1 MPLSPFTTVLRLHLS
16 TPNADV
22 EGHIKA
28 LLRSIVDDT
37 TVMKKHANYHSL
49 DTLVMSLQDCAN
61 AQALD
66 SLLEFVDN
74 CLLRCSRKPVKY
86 YDDLTTL
93 VSAIKPRMDVEVN
106 DCNIDLL
113 LVTILDQWPFLVKSA
128 SIVVIVS
135 ATKWLV
141 RYLDLLMASGSNLIV
156 LSTFRDKFKSQVTD
170 KENCSL
176 LEEALREPARYNI
189 ELWETK
195 KSVQDKSINLVFQLP
210 DSRSAMREDS
220 SIPELPVEGEDYS
233 ALSKWI
239 QKETPEAIRDGAV
252 GQLILCLCSKHEEI
266 RKQAIIA
273 LRNFSGSLEV
283 RFTRL

>member
-16 TPNADV
+16 SPNDDM
-22 EGHIKA
+22 ESHIKA

-37 TVMKKHANYHSL
+37 TVMTKHTTYHSL

-61 AQALD
+61 AQAPD

-128 SIVVIVS
+128 SIVVIGS

-156 LSTFRDKFKSQVTD
+156 LSTFRDKFMSQVTD
-170 KENCSL
+170 KENRSL

-210 DSRSAMREDS
+210 QSRSAMPEDS
-220 SIPELPVEGEDYS
+220 SIAELPVEGEDYS

-273 LRNFSGSLEV
+273 LRNFSRSLEV
-283 RFTRL
+283 RFT